1 MWLTWNRPALASRN
15 HPVHE
20 LDPCVL
26 LVLAAAAMA
35 AYPLNDAMMV
45 KIETDLKERRGEI
58 EP

>member
-1 MWLTWNRPALASRN
+1 MSWI
-15 HPVHE
+15 
-20 LDPCVL
+20 PCVL